1 MKLLKKILLAT
12 DFSKSSENVT
22 EMAIKLAKTFDAEI
36 ILSYV
41 LPKEAEINSIKELL
55 DLAVKTRFEQQKEK
69 IKKAGL
75 NSPETI
81 LKYGSIYNE
90 IVRIADYK
98 NVNIIVMGSGKSVGN
113 STHKL
118 STTTAKVISKTHKPV
133 WVVKTGTKLNIN
145 KILCPVDF
153 SEPSHRAL
161 DNAIHLA
168 RRFDAEVN
176 IMSVF
181 EPIDIHT
188 EELDYICC
196 QNDQLLEDYFTKFD
210 DFMQNFNLKNIKARK
225 THKSGVPYANI
236 LITIA
241 KYKPDLL
248 IIGTT
253 GKTGLSKLLMG
264 SVTEKVIREVPCSFI
279 TTKSENLIELQIET
293 KIKDIEHHCKNGK
306 ELLSDGYIDEA
317 LEQFHICLDL
327 NNMHIPTLYG
337 LASVYEHKGDI
348 SKAKMFRFMA
358 SDVLNRFWD
367 DSIERDMRK
376 LYTI

>member
-22 EMAIKLAKTFDAEI
+22 EMAIKLAKTFDAKI
-36 ILSYV
+36 ILLYV
-41 LPKEAEINSIKELL
+41 LPTEAEIDSIKELL
-55 DLAVKTRFEQQKEK
+55 NLAVKTRFEQLKEK
-69 IKKAGL
+69 IKQAGL
-75 NSPETI
+75 HSPESI
-81 LKYGSIYNE
+81 VKYGSIYNE

-98 NVNIIVMGSGKSVGN
+98 NVSIIVMGSGKDHKGS
-113 STHKL
+113 SHKL
-118 STTTAKVISKTHKPV
+118 STTTSKVISKTHKPV
-133 WVVKTGTKLNIN
+133 WVVKAGAKLNIK
-145 KILCPVDF
+145 KILCPIDF
-153 SEPSHRAL
+153 SEPSKRAL

-176 IMSVF
+176 MMSVF
-181 EPIDIHT
+181 EPIDVHT
-188 EELDYICC
+188 EELDFICE
-196 QNDQLLEDYFTKFD
+196 QNDQLLEEYFIKFD
-210 DFMQNFNLKNIKARK
+210 DFLSDFNLKNITARK

-253 GKTGLSKLLMG
+253 GKTGLAKILIG

-279 TTKSENLIELQIET
+279 TTKSENLIELQIES

-306 ELLSDGYIDEA
+306 ELLADGYIDEA

-337 LASVYEHKGDI
+337 LASVYDLLGEI

-358 SDVLNRFWD
+358 SDVLNRLWD
-367 DSIERDMRK
+367 GSIERDIRK
-376 LYTI
+376 HYTI